1 MWIFDCGLLIGG
13 KVRRAYDVSS
23 SVGEP
28 VEPCRNI
35 ETHRGA
41 FPLRAG
47 RWGTA
52 MLMEIYPK
60 PDGMQHVNFLF
71 CADRPD
77 PEDDGIRVRL
87 DALPI
92 PPKRSFEETRR
103 GRTYTAL
110 QYGQCVIGHSL
121 YAIEKY
127 KAVVDAVAAA
137 YTDAPALDGNAGNK
151 LIARLAEELEPQ
163 ARFTVD
169 EVGKLTIAF
178 SGVDA
183 AGIRQRF
190 CALLRKT

>member
-1 MWIFDCGLLIGG
+1 ML
-13 KVRRAYDVSS
+13 
-23 SVGEP
+23 
-28 VEPCRNI
+28 VEV
-35 ETHRGA
+35 H
-41 FPLRAG
+41 
-47 RWGTA
+47 
-52 MLMEIYPK
+52 PK
-60 PDGMQHVNFLF
+60 PDGMQHVDFLF
-71 CADRPD
+71 CAARPD
-77 PEDDGIRVRL
+77 PEDEWIRARL

-127 KAVVDAVAAA
+127 KAVVDAVAAS
-137 YTDAPALDGNAGNK
+137 YTDVPLLDRNARNR

-178 SGVDA
+178 SDVDA
-183 AGIRQRF
+183 AGIRRRLGRLATE
-190 CALLRKT
+190 CTVA

>member
-1 MWIFDCGLLIGG
+1 MS
-13 KVRRAYDVSS
+13 KH
-23 SVGEP
+23 
-28 VEPCRNI
+28 RNAPG
-35 ETHRGA
+35 RA
-41 FPLRAG
+41 FPYARG
-47 RWGTA
+47 KIGTV
-52 MLMEIYPK
+52 MLVEIHPK
-60 PDGMQHVNFLF
+60 PDGMQHVDFLF
-71 CADRPD
+71 CADWPD
-77 PEDDGIRVRL
+77 PEDDWVRSRL

-127 KAVVDAVAAA
+127 KAVVDAVAAG
-137 YTDAPALDGNAGNK
+137 YTDAPTLDGNARNT
-151 LIARLAEELEPQ
+151 LIARLAEELEPR

-183 AGIRQRF
+183 ADIRQRLDRF
-190 CALLRKT
+190 AAEDTTD